1 MSFDSYLF
9 MKQILCALILVFNIY
24 LSLLLQAQNLPCK
37 TLPKN
42 LTVTLNYW
50 QQINGFFAYNE
61 KLPNECKIKNTR
73 NKRIIICPAWVKILI
88 NKKQLLSWQQQQKT
102 GFINLYL
109 PKIGILHEKAKIT
122 KIIKVTQQEPT
133 NKNQHLI
140 TAFYMR
146 YAHVLKYKIK
156 NTNMGKLGVIITT
169 PEHKFYEATYHK
181 FISISEL
188 GPDNTIINALNHY
201 FKIIC
206 TNNRHHHCGTTPL
219 NSLEKVYNME
229 VEKAHNYFVD
239 NMKILVHNGCYD
251 EYFKCRLC
259 DESHVE
265 RNYFSKECHQTADRK
280 HDFKKLYQCEFCGR
294 AHAQKKIITDHKIS
308 HKKECSN
315 KYLCA
320 VCSGK
325 FKSPA
330 ALANHENMHIRN
342 KNTIFCGECD
352 EFISLIEKLDKEHG
366 HNVYGQP
373 KNITGIPLRAK
384 SRSPIRDFLKNIDTA
399 ELPDFS
405 NLDLPDLS
413 SYEN

>member
-1 MSFDSYLF
+1 
-9 MKQILCALILVFNIY
+9 MKQILCIFIFAFNIY
-24 LSLLLQAQNLPCK
+24 LTLSLQAQDLTSKNIS
-37 TLPKN
+37 KN
-42 LTVTLNYW
+42 LAVTLSYW

-61 KLPNECKIKNTR
+61 TLPSDCKIKSTL
-73 NKRIIICPAWVKILI
+73 NKSIIICPAWVKILI
-88 NKKQLLSWQQQQKT
+88 NQKQLLNWQQEQNT
-102 GFINLYL
+102 NSFINLYL
-109 PKIGILHEKAKIT
+109 PKIGIMHEKAKIA
-122 KIIKVTQQEPT
+122 KITKVTQQVAT

-140 TAFYMR
+140 TAVYMR
-146 YAHVLKYKIK
+146 YAHALRYKIK
-156 NTNMGKLGVIITT
+156 DINTGTIDEITAT
-169 PEHKFYEATYHK
+169 PEHKFYETTYNK
-181 FISISEL
+181 FIAINKLGSSNSI
-188 GPDNTIINALNHY
+188 TNASNHH

-206 TNNRHHHCGTTPL
+206 TNNRHHYCGTTPL
-219 NSLEKVYNME
+219 NSLQKVYNMR